1 MKALVLKLDTSSNRL
16 KHIARCAVW
25 NESVVYR
32 LPRDEEYLLL
42 DLLYRLVRYFK
53 DTNVVLNMDDLTMFT
68 KTFLVGF
75 EWETEFAS
83 VMHEQGFLCLK
94 LSPHLAKT
102 QVIDRGDMF
111 DYLLLSGNKRWGVE
125 CKSRHDPLLISKNR
139 VERQAWLVEAL
150 NLDDLLIAWRAKSRW
165 FLFSSSLLAP
175 KLVSDLGASEM
186 QLLEIV
192 KHENQDYEMKTNFN
206 ADGEVKAV
214 GLVLNGTARLMSLS
228 SFAKENPATGR
239 AKCEI
244 CGRVTDVFG
253 CKVCGTE
260 VCIDDAI
267 FCEVEEEV
275 YCKNCA
281 TTITCKKCG
290 KKGCNHCVTSQ
301 GICEFCL

>member
-1 MKALVLKLDTSSNRL
+1 MLLLIGRTRL
-16 KHIARCAVW
+16 ASYDAW
-25 NESVVYR
+25 TDSVVYR

-75 EWETEFAS
+75 EWESEFAK

-102 QVIDRGDMF
+102 QVIDRGDVF

-125 CKSRHDPLLISKNR
+125 CKSRHDPLLISKTR
-139 VERQAWLVEAL
+139 IERQAWLVEAL
-150 NLDDLLIAWRAKSRW
+150 NLDELLLAWRSKSRW
-165 FLFSSSLLAP
+165 FLLSTSLLSP
-175 KLVSDLGASEM
+175 KLVSDLGVSEM
-186 QLLEIV
+186 QLLETV
-192 KHENQDYEMKTNFN
+192 KHENQDYELKTNFN
-206 ADGEVKAV
+206 ADGKVKAV
-214 GLVLNGTARLMSLS
+214 GLLVNGTAKLMSLS
-228 SFAKENPATGR
+228 SFAKENPAPGR
-239 AKCEI
+239 ARCEI
-244 CGRVTDVFG
+244 CNRITDVFG
-253 CKVCGTE
+253 CKVCGTK
-260 VCIDDAI
+260 VCMVDAI

-281 TTITCKKCG
+281 KTVTCKKCG